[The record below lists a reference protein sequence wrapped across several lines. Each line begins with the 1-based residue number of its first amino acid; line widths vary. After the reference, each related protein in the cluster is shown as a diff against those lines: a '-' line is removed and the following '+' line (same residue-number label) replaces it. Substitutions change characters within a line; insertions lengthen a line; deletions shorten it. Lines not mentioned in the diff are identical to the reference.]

1 MLKALRLTLAA
12 CLGAL
17 CAPVLVAVIVET
29 IKYKKGKV

>member
-17 CAPVLVAVIVET
+17 CAPVLVRIIYYVAE
-29 IKYKKGKV
+29 YRSGK